1 MTILVNFSQRDLDNV
16 IISIQILT
24 DDYQDSIA
32 EEAYKLMRDTTP
44 VRTGRARRGWE
55 KRRSRFTGSTRVV
68 ENKVPYV
75 IYLNEGHSRQ
85 APKGYIQQALESGI
99 LAANRKFETEK
110 RFK

>member
-1 MTILVNFSQRDLDNV
+1 MTILVN
-16 IISIQILT
+16 ISDKDFEQIVSYIEKLT

-85 APKGYIQQALESGI
+85 APKGYIQQQLEAAI
-99 LAANRKFETEK
+99 LAANREIEIEK